1 MIAYYYI
8 YGTVHNA
15 YKVNLCDMNKN
26 KTRIFSPIM
35 IVVLVAV
42 TLLIL
47 FSDVIFSGRS
57 EFDVVDKPNDKMIA
71 MVNTEIDKEIDN
83 HTQSINSPGYIPE
96 SRQHVIRYLK
106 TLRSVEG
113 YARYGVQSTK
123 AHNYIELKLTF
134 TDGSVKEDVYTG
146 YSVSGLLGP
155 SLLMKVDLEN
165 GRAIKVHTNGQE
177 KKGSPEWAIPEINML
192 INKAIAYDIN
202 QHRNNYFAPA
212 KTQKDF
218 EQEWDKQ

>member
-1 MIAYYYI
+1 
-8 YGTVHNA
+8 
-15 YKVNLCDMNKN
+15 MNKN

-47 FSDVIFSGRS
+47 FSDTIFSSRS

-71 MVNTEIDKEIDN
+71 MFNTEIDKEIDN
-83 HTQSINSPGYIPE
+83 HTQSASYPGYIPE
-96 SRQHVIRYLK
+96 SRQNVVRYLK
-106 TLRSVEG
+106 TLRSIEG

-123 AHNYIELKLTF
+123 PHNYIELKLTF
-134 TDGSVKEDVYTG
+134 TDGSSKKEVYTG
-146 YSVSGLLGP
+146 YSVSGFMGP
-155 SLLMKVDLEN
+155 SILMKVDMEN
-165 GRAIKVHTNGQE
+165 GRAVKVYTNGQE
-177 KKGSPEWAIPEINML
+177 KKGSPEWVIPEINML

-202 QHRNNYFAPA
+202 QHHNHYFAPE

-218 EQEWDKQ
+218 EKEWEKQ